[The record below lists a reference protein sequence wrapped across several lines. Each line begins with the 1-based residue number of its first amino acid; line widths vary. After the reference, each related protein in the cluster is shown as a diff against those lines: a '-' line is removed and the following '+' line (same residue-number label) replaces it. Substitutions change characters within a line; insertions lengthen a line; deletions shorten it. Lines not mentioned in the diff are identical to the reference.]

1 MLFTSTTRF
10 INTYDNRF
18 NRSRGGRKTIPKLST
33 GAFVALIT
41 TAILLTVVT
50 AGVISTQT
58 LPSNG
63 TISAVNVGVYSNY
76 QCTTNCTSINWGA
89 LQPDDEATKTVYVKN
104 TGSVPIT
111 ITMTTQN
118 WNPTSASSVLDL
130 SWNRQNQVLNPGQS
144 VSATFTLS
152 VGSDTG
158 SLTDF
163 SFGIII
169 TGAE

>member
-1 MLFTSTTRF
+1 
-10 INTYDNRF
+10 
-18 NRSRGGRKTIPKLST
+18 
-33 GAFVALIT
+33 
-41 TAILLTVVT
+41 
-50 AGVISTQT
+50 
-58 LPSNG
+58 
-63 TISAVNVGVYSNY
+63 
-76 QCTTNCTSINWGA
+76 
-89 LQPDDEATKTVYVKN
+89 
-104 TGSVPIT
+104 
-111 ITMTTQN
+111 MTTQN